1 MEKNFK
7 EEILEN
13 VGTPHEI
20 VLFLEI
26 FKTLF
31 HLLREVAE
39 NSNQKLWLNGKHPTR
54 I

>member
-1 MEKNFK
+1 MEENSK

-13 VGTPHEI
+13 LGTPHEI

-26 FKTLF
+26 LKTLF